1 MPADRLQ
8 RQGRA
13 PKRHR
18 AAGGLQRQRTA
29 TVAKDTT
36 RYTDEEAQRR
46 FEKLVRTA
54 LNTPPKPM
62 KKMPRKRP
70 AAKLK
75 PGKVTKR

>member
-1 MPADRLQ
+1 M
-8 RQGRA
+8 
-13 PKRHR
+13 
-18 AAGGLQRQRTA
+18 
-29 TVAKDTT
+29 AKDTT
-36 RYTDEEAQRR
+36 RYTDEEVQRR